1 MFSSISYLTDDKIG
15 ISRFLLFFA
24 PNSSYLGIHRAQ
36 GLFWEPGVLQIYLNI
51 FLFILL
57 SINQKKEWFFI
68 LITSFLILATLSTT
82 GFIIFSIMIIYFF
95 SGVILRKPIFLIIFL
110 LVSPLFY
117 SYYNFTKII
126 LNDKFDGDRVGSYEA
141 RRFDALNSLNIVLDN
156 PLGIGF
162 SHVKYQEIARDNI
175 YNIDSLVKTDRA
187 STNGI
192 LILFVSTGVFFGFVF
207 LTMLLFQNILQK
219 NKFLL
224 FLIIILSL
232 ISEPLFF
239 SPFFIIFALSSLV
252 TSKQSI
258 FNFKHE

>member
-1 MFSSISYLTDDKIG
+1 M
-15 ISRFLLFFA
+15 
-24 PNSSYLGIHRAQ
+24 
-36 GLFWEPGVLQIYLNI
+36 
-51 FLFILL
+51 
-57 SINQKKEWFFI
+57 
-68 LITSFLILATLSTT
+68 
-82 GFIIFSIMIIYFF
+82 
-95 SGVILRKPIFLIIFL
+95 
-110 LVSPLFY
+110 
-117 SYYNFTKII
+117 
-126 LNDKFDGDRVGSYEA
+126 
-141 RRFDALNSLNIVLDN
+141 DN

-207 LTMLLFQNILQK
+207 LTMLLFKNILQK